1 MEEYGRYELKE
12 FIENFLATQEL
23 NLQGFFS
30 IEN

>member
-1 MEEYGRYELKE
+1 MEEYRRYELKE
-12 FIENFLATQEL
+12 FIENFLGNQEL